1 MKLYKNGIRIVL
13 EHEEKFYGVDYQWD
27 ELINRKKLYQFL
39 LLQMNALQEIE
50 PPDFNQPFDP
60 PIGSQE
66 LWAAGVTY
74 LRSKEAREKESAQS
88 GGGSFYDKV
97 YDAKRPELF
106 FKSLPSRIAGHN
118 DRVHIRKD
126 STWDVPEPELTL
138 FISSDQTIEGY
149 TVGNDMSS
157 RSIEG
162 ENPLYLAQAKVY
174 DRSAALGP
182 CLLVLE
188 NPISEE
194 TAIKLNIYRHN
205 EKVFSGETSISKI
218 KRPLQEL
225 ADYLFLET
233 SFPKGVMLMT
243 GTGVVPPDEFTLQEE
258 DRVEISID
266 GIGTLINYVKK
277 NNK

>member
-1 MKLYKNGIRIVL
+1 MKLYKKGEKVL
-13 EHEEKFYGVDYQWD
+13 IEHEGNFYSTDHPWDALVNHKNLFHYLIGQLPQYSKTTQVDLAN
-27 ELINRKKLYQFL
+27 ELD
-39 LLQMNALQEIE
+39 A
-50 PPDFNQPFDP
+50 

-74 LRSKEAREKESAQS
+74 LRSKEAREKESAHS

-97 YDAKRPELF
+97 YDAQRPELF
-106 FKSLPSRIAGHN
+106 FKALPSRIAGHQHA
-118 DRVHIRKD
+118 VHIRND

-138 FISSDQTIEGY
+138 FISSEGTIEGY

-182 CLLVLE
+182 CLFVPE
-188 NPISEE
+188 NSIDLASS
-194 TAIKLNIYRHN
+194 IQLKIYRADQL
-205 EKVFSGETSISKI
+205 VFDGVTALSKM
-218 KRPLQEL
+218 KRNLNEL
-225 ADYLFLET
+225 ASFLFLET
-233 SFPKGVMLMT
+233 SFPLGVMLMT
-243 GTGVVPPDEFTLQEE
+243 GTGIVPPDEFTLHVN

-266 GIGTLINYVKK
+266 GIGTLINTVKK
-277 NNK
+277 NKQ